1 MSVKE
6 LQALT
11 QKFAD
16 AFDQRDLQPILDMLS
31 EDVEVFDHVPYR
43 FDGKALFAKYLNEV
57 IASLASASFGF
68 RQPSCR
74 MYSDEVG
81 IVNAHD
87 MFTGVTKD
95 GKTLSIHGRTTLW
108 SSSNKA
114 RQWRGRSAHFSTNTQ
129 GSLRIEPGH
138 TSAWRS
144 TMTIHTPLADNS
156 LDHEDQSLVLRAR
169 SGDRQALEGLV
180 QRHQTWIYNIAIRM
194 LHHPQDA
201 EDATQEIL
209 IKVLTRLSSFEG
221 PEQLPH
227 LAIPHRSEPRA
238 QYETRAGGGAA

>member
-1 MSVKE
+1 MSVNE

-31 EDVEVFDHVPYR
+31 DDVEVFDHVPYR

-87 MFTGVTKD
+87 MFTGRN
-95 GKTLSIHGRTTLW
+95 GR
-108 SSSNKA
+108 
-114 RQWRGRSAHFSTNTQ
+114 
-129 GSLRIEPGH
+129 E
-138 TSAWRS
+138 
-144 TMTIHTPLADNS
+144 
-156 LDHEDQSLVLRAR
+156 
-169 SGDRQALEGLV
+169 
-180 QRHQTWIYNIAIRM
+180 
-194 LHHPQDA
+194 
-201 EDATQEIL
+201 
-209 IKVLTRLSSFEG
+209 
-221 PEQLPH
+221 
-227 LAIPHRSEPRA
+227 
-238 QYETRAGGGAA
+238 

>member
-1 MSVKE
+1 MGASTRRRPGGEQVWRYSSVTVWRGVCLTHQKDTNMSVKE

-16 AFDQRDLQPILDMLS
+16 AFDQRDVQLILDMLS

-95 GKTLSIHGRTTLW
+95 GKTLSIHGRTTFVFL
-108 SSSNKA
+108 K
-114 RQWRGRSAHFSTNTQ
+114 
-129 GSLRIEPGH
+129 
-138 TSAWRS
+138 
-144 TMTIHTPLADNS
+144 
-156 LDHEDQSLVLRAR
+156 QS
-169 SGDRQALEGLV
+169 
-180 QRHQTWIYNIAIRM
+180 
-194 LHHPQDA
+194 
-201 EDATQEIL
+201 
-209 IKVLTRLSSFEG
+209 
-221 PEQLPH
+221 
-227 LAIPHRSEPRA
+227 
-238 QYETRAGGGAA
+238 